1 MSRPDDARAMA
12 AALRPRALEGL
23 LVLDL
28 SRLLPGPFATQLLG
42 AFGARVIKVEEPGA
56 GDYLRQFEPRG
67 QAESGRFLAINRN
80 KESLTL
86 NLKSPEGLA
95 IVRRLAAKA
104 DVLVESFRPG
114 VMERLGL
121 GYEALA
127 AENPRLVYCSIS
139 GYGQDGPLAQEPA
152 HDLNFMA
159 LTGVL
164 DFMRPEG
171 APPFVPGLP
180 IGDIGA
186 GTQYGLIGIL
196 LALQARERS
205 GRGQYV
211 DVSMYDG
218 MLAWMGYVGGDHF
231 SAGAVPGRAES
242 DVLGGAPNYAI
253 YQTADGRWLAVGAF
267 ERKFWRVL
275 CDLLGEAELAALD
288 PAAPENRQRARQRLE
303 AIFAR
308 RTLAEWEAHFA
319 GSEACVSPCR
329 TFAEAVAAQHSLAR
343 GLVVD
348 LPHPVEGNLSAIA
361 VPLRLAGT
369 PAEERRAPPLLGEDS
384 AAILGELGYDTAAV
398 ARLRADGVI

>member
-1 MSRPDDARAMA
+1 MSRPDDGRVMT

-42 AFGARVIKVEEPGA
+42 DFGARVIKVEAPDG

-67 QAESGRFLAINRN
+67 AAESGRFLAINRN

-86 NLKSPEGLA
+86 NLKSPQGRQIIQQL
-95 IVRRLAAKA
+95 VAKA

-114 VMERLGL
+114 VMDRLGL
-121 GYEALA
+121 GYADLA
-127 AENPRLVYCSIS
+127 AINPRLVYCAIT

-164 DFMRPEG
+164 DFMRPAG
-171 APPFVPGLP
+171 AAPFVPGLP

-186 GTQYGLIGIL
+186 GTQYGVIGIL
-196 LALQARERS
+196 LALQARERT
-205 GRGQYV
+205 GRGQFV

-218 MLAWMGYVGGDHF
+218 MLAWMGYIGGDF
-231 SAGAVPGRAES
+231 FASGAIPGRAES

-253 YQTADGRWLAVGAF
+253 YATADGRFLAVGAY
-267 ERKFWRVL
+267 ELKFWQVL
-275 CDLLGEAELAALD
+275 CGLIGAPDLAALD
-288 PAAPENRQRARQRLE
+288 PAAAANRVSVRARLE
-303 AIFAR
+303 ALFASQP
-308 RTLAEWEAHFA
+308 LAHWEALFA

-329 TFAEAVAAQHSLAR
+329 TLQEAMAAQHTRAR
-343 GLVVD
+343 GLLQVQQ
-348 LPHPVEGNLSAIA
+348 HPVEGALATVAPPI
-361 VPLRLAGT
+361 RLVDT
-369 PAEERRAPPLLGEDS
+369 PASLDRAPPLTGADS
-384 AAILGELGYDTAAV
+384 AAVLRELGYDEAAV
-398 ARLRADGVI
+398 ARLRGDGVI